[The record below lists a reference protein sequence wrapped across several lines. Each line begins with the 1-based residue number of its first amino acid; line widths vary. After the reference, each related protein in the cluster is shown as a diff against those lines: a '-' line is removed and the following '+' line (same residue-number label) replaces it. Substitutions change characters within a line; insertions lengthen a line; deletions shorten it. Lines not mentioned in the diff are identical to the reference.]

1 MPTSVAKKNLM
12 ALTGFFLCVF
22 LVIHLL
28 GNIQLFLPM
37 PAVQVSFNWY
47 ASFLSELFVIKV
59 AAYLTY
65 FCVFVHSVLAVVLA
79 IKNRKSA
86 GSRYEGNDPHATS
99 PWHSRIMGIL
109 GSIILLFLIIHMM
122 DFWYPYKYGN
132 SIGLDSEGNKDL
144 YTVVA
149 TTFSRWWYV
158 GFYVVSILALG
169 FHLHH
174 GVYSGCR
181 SLGLYHSG
189 YASFVKWFSLAF
201 AALITLGFAA
211 MPIYLFFLNR

>member
-1 MPTSVAKKNLM
+1 L
-12 ALTGFFLCVF
+12 
-22 LVIHLL
+22 
-28 GNIQLFLPM
+28 
-37 PAVQVSFNWY
+37 SFNWY
-47 ASFLSELFVIKV
+47 AGFLSELFVIKV

-65 FCVFVHSVLAVVLA
+65 ICVFVHSVLAVVLA

-122 DFWYPYKYGN
+122 DFWYPFKYGN